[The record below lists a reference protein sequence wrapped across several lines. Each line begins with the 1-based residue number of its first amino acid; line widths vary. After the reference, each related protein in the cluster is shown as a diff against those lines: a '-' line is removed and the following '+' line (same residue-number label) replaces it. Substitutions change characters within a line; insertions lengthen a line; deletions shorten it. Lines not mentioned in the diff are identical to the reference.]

1 MDQIPGK
8 ALPTL
13 KDKDVLVPLV
23 RARHAMPETPDNNPP
38 ANPDTTLKAVLDA
51 VSLRSA
57 FALSLVDRIDRYRL
71 IEATRLSLNTDAD
84 PTLVRELL
92 GRRTEALL
100 ALAIYASR
108 NVAEFLGKTQTLG
121 RQFALPD
128 APAIEREILIAVTWT
143 ALICD
148 GRALG
153 LDVRIEPSSK
163 SETPKPDTPK
173 TSH

>member
-1 MDQIPGK
+1 M
-8 ALPTL
+8 
-13 KDKDVLVPLV
+13 PLV
-23 RARHAMPETPDNNPP
+23 RARTIMPETPDNNPP
-38 ANPDTTLKAVLDA
+38 TKPETTLQAVLDA

-57 FALSLVDRIDRYRL
+57 FNLSLIDRIDRYRL
-71 IEATRLSLNTDAD
+71 VETTRLSLGKDAD

-100 ALAIYASR
+100 ALAIHASR
-108 NVAEFLGKTQTLG
+108 DVADFLVKTQTLG

-128 APAIEREILIAVTWT
+128 TPAIEREILIGATWT

-153 LDVRIEPSSK
+153 LDVRIEPSP
-163 SETPKPDTPK
+163 EPDTLK
-173 TSH
+173 TPH